1 MYQEFDFLMYMPK
14 DIAILALD
22 GNNGYLVNLS
32 GDLSLRAEMLSVLHV
47 GFHKNV
53 TDRLI
58 LGARA
63 KIYMSSLMRLQ
74 IKIQDI
80 SIPFRLKI
88 RYMNK

>member
-1 MYQEFDFLMYMPK
+1 MYMPK

-22 GNNGYLVNLS
+22 GNNGYLGKSL